1 MVSSGQNSVKGNGRY
16 GVIVKWKD
24 GVTDTE
30 WFTEESLRDQYFK
43 TAKAFKTKKSVRR
56 VNR

>member
-1 MVSSGQNSVKGNGRY
+1 MVNERQSSVKGNGKY
-16 GVIVKWKD
+16 GVIVTWKD
-24 GVTDTE
+24 NVTDTE